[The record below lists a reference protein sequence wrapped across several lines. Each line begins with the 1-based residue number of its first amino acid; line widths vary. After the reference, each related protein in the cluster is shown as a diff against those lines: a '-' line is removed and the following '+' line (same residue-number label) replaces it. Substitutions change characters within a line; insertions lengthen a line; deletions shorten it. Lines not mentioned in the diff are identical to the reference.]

1 MTSDKSVPDAR
12 SSRTATRDFARI
24 DRLRPADSPR
34 INGEDPEHVK
44 LLAESDDALPPILVH
59 RDTMRVIDG
68 MHRLRVAQLR
78 GDTEIQVEWFEGS
91 DVEAFAR
98 AVQVNVTHGLP
109 LTLADREAAAVRLI
123 ESCDAWSDRAIAQM
137 TGLSAPTVGR
147 IRARSRP
154 DQQFAA
160 PSRIGRDGRVR
171 PLNSAA
177 GRQRAS
183 ELIEAEPNLS
193 LREIAKR
200 AGISMSTARDVRKR
214 LNRGENP
221 IPDKFLP
228 DSDPGPDPGSAAG
241 TGPSHGLR
249 TLTLAQQPIE
259 GSYISNLDSLQK
271 DPSVRLSGDGRF
283 LLRWLSLH
291 AISGE
296 KRAKLIR
303 SLPAHSKVR
312 IAGMAK
318 YCSRWWAEFADDLE
332 QQGRRDISKTG

>member
-1 MTSDKSVPDAR
+1 MTGDYAP
-12 SSRTATRDFARI
+12 I

-34 INGEDPEHVK
+34 LNGEDPEHIK
-44 LLAESDDALPPILVH
+44 LLAESDDVLPPILVH
-59 RDTMRVIDG
+59 RETMRVIDG

-78 GDTEIQVEWFEGS
+78 GDTEIRVEWFDGS
-91 DVEAFAR
+91 ELEAFAR

-154 DQQFAA
+154 DQQSAA

-177 GRQRAS
+177 GRRRAS
-183 ELIEAEPNLS
+183 ELIEAEPGLS
-193 LREIAKR
+193 LREIAR
-200 AGISMSTARDVRKR
+200 RSGISMSTARDVRKR

-228 DSDPGPDPGSAAG
+228 DPDPAPPTDTESS
-241 TGPSHGLR
+241 PGLR
-249 TLTLAQQPIE
+249 TLSLAQQPIE

-318 YCSRWWAEFADDLE
+318 YCSLWWAEFADDLE
-332 QQGRRDISKTG
+332 QQGHRDISKTG

>member
-1 MTSDKSVPDAR
+1 MTSDKSARANR
-12 SSRTATRDFARI
+12 SSRTVTRDFARI
-24 DRLRPADSPR
+24 DRLQPADSPR
-34 INGEDPEHVK
+34 LNGEDPEHIR

-78 GDTEIQVEWFEGS
+78 GDTEIPVEWFDGS

-154 DQQFAA
+154 DQQSAA

-228 DSDPGPDPGSAAG
+228 DPDPASATDSGSS
-241 TGPSHGLR
+241 PGLR
-249 TLTLAQQPIE
+249 TLSLAQPPIE